1 MRNEGPPPV
10 ARTVRVVV
18 TGATGQVAYALL
30 PRIAAGE
37 MFGPD
42 TEVDLRLADI
52 PQVIEKAK
60 GTLMELEDGAY
71 PLLSR
76 VSAGADRAET
86 FKDVDWALLV
96 GSVPRGPGMERGD
109 LIRRNGPIFVE
120 DGGAIRDHATTGVRV
135 AVVGNPCNT
144 NCLIARHAAGAKV
157 PDDRWSAM
165 TRLDHNRARALLA
178 KQAKARVSD
187 VRKLAI
193 WGNHSATLYP
203 DFTNAEVD
211 GKPAATV
218 VDRRWLED
226 EFITLVQQRGAA
238 IIAARGASSAFSAA
252 QALIDHV
259 RSLGPPRP
267 GVVVGRPGAAL
278 GLVGV
283 VGTVGAPPRPG
294 SSFDF
299 PWTACCTSIA
309 RWIPCCAASGRR
321 PARACSLAMC
331 SALFAAAR
339 AMAASRACVA
349 GSCNTRA
356 SIASTRPTA
365 ARYSSVAGF
374 SAAGRRAIAVSRSAM
389 RRSDWV
395 TSVSRRATSS
405 VASATCVSST
415 ARLRPNAGSPG
426 RLDAAADPP
435 AAASSASATTA
446 ASTGRSAATPKSER
460 RPGTSCTGAARSDAR
475 SPRRSAGGALRRRCR
490 AMSRAKSSSSPSR
503 GSVIARSLRHAGSR
517 EAR

>member
-1 MRNEGPPPV
+1 M
-10 ARTVRVVV
+10 RVVV

-52 PQVIEKAK
+52 PQVIDKAK

-76 VSAGADRAET
+76 VSASADRAEA

-120 DGGAIRDHATTGVRV
+120 DGGAIRDHAAAGARV

-178 KQAKARVSD
+178 KQANARVSD

-203 DFTNAEVD
+203 DFTNAEVN
-211 GKPAATV
+211 GKPAASV
-218 VDRRWLED
+218 LDRRWLEG

-238 IIAARGASSAFSAA
+238 VIAARGASSAFSAA

-259 RSLGPPRP
+259 RSL
-267 GVVVGRPGAAL
+267 V
-278 GLVGV
+278 
-283 VGTVGAPPRPG
+283 T
-294 SSFDF
+294 
-299 PWTACCTSIA
+299 
-309 RWIPCCAASGRR
+309 
-321 PARACSLAMC
+321 
-331 SALFAAAR
+331 
-339 AMAASRACVA
+339 
-349 GSCNTRA
+349 
-356 SIASTRPTA
+356 PTPK
-365 ARYSSVAGF
+365 GDCF
-374 SAAGRRAIAVSRSAM
+374 SAAVVSDGSYG
-389 RRSDWV
+389 
-395 TSVSRRATSS
+395 
-405 VASATCVSST
+405 VAKGLVSSFPLHSRGDGGWEIVKGVT
-415 ARLRPNAGSPG
+415 LDDYARAKIAATVAELEKERDIVKD
-426 RLDAAADPP
+426 LLAAA
-435 AAASSASATTA
+435 
-446 ASTGRSAATPKSER
+446 
-460 RPGTSCTGAARSDAR
+460 
-475 SPRRSAGGALRRRCR
+475 
-490 AMSRAKSSSSPSR
+490 
-503 GSVIARSLRHAGSR
+503 
-517 EAR
+517 